1 MIVWTPILGSFERR
15 NRESMPVQYKLQ
27 DLLKDCLFIL
37 LKPDVNRSS
46 EQRDLFVWSSIG
58 RRRNI
63 QARVGWA
70 ISKRRV
76 PTIVPVIIFQQIWGA
91 FVSTSYLRIKQWVPC
106 LYTWSLCSTRESSG
120 WSFGTSEEKIYP
132 GWNKQ
137 NNISLR
143 IDGKSLSLFLPDN
156 HDNEHWGRRNDLL
169 EARKLLK
176 CEYEENCLR

>member
-1 MIVWTPILGSFERR
+1 M
-15 NRESMPVQYKLQ
+15 
-27 DLLKDCLFIL
+27 L

-137 NNISLR
+137 KHLIENGWKVSFSISTWQ
-143 IDGKSLSLFLPDN
+143 SLQWTLGLQEWSP
-156 HDNEHWGRRNDLL
+156 WSTKTA
-169 EARKLLK
+169 EAWIRRKLPAIKFKSCSEQLLQK
-176 CEYEENCLR
+176 Y